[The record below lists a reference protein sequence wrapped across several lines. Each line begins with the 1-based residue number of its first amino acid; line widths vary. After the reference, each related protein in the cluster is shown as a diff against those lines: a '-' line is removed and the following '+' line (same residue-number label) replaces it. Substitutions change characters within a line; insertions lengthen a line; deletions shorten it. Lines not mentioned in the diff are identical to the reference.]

1 MTGMYLI
8 ESLPEIK
15 QLSQQVRQAGQTLG
29 FVPTMGAL
37 HAGHLQ
43 LLQTAR
49 AENDVVCCSIFVNPI
64 QFNNPEDYR
73 HYPRVV
79 EEDVRILEE
88 IRCDYLFMPA
98 AADMYPQPLGLS
110 FHFGALETVMEG
122 AFRPGH
128 FSGVATV
135 VSKLFHL
142 VSPHKAYFGQKDLQQ
157 YAIIRQLVRDLNFD
171 LDLVCHPI
179 IRENDGLAMSSRNR
193 RLSEPERQEA
203 VQLYRALT
211 LAQEW
216 LQTQSVAE
224 VKAAVAAYLQDY
236 KHVQLEY
243 FEVADA
249 NSLQPLASP
258 DSPHGIAL
266 CIAAYLG
273 SIRLIDNIII

>member
-1 MTGMYLI
+1 MYLI

-15 QLSQQVRQAGQTLG
+15 QLSQQLRQAGQTIG

-49 AENDVVCCSIFVNPI
+49 ADNDVVCCSIFVNPI
-64 QFNNPEDYR
+64 QFNNTEDYQR
-73 HYPRVV
+73 YPRVV
-79 EEDVRILEE
+79 AEDVRILEE
-88 IRCDYLFMPA
+88 IRCDYLFLPA
-98 AADMYPQPLGLS
+98 AADMYPKPLGLS
-110 FHFGALETVMEG
+110 FHFGDLETVMEG

-157 YAIIRQLVRDLNFD
+157 YAIIRQLVRDLNFN

-216 LQTQSVAE
+216 LQTKSVAE

-236 KHVQLEY
+236 KHVRLEY

-249 NSLQPLASP
+249 SSLQPLATP
-258 DSPHGIAL
+258 DSSHGIAL